1 MKMRANRMLLWTLLP
16 CLVAMSGWSE
26 NAANDDYE
34 FFSGTVMEV
43 TEDQITVERVL
54 AGRPP
59 ERRVFSIVSD
69 TIIEGVLRKNVRVTV
84 GFVVSEENKDEAHRI
99 IVRTDTKS

>member
-1 MKMRANRMLLWTLLP
+1 MKMRASRILLWTLLP
-16 CLVAMSGWSE
+16 CLVAVSGLAE
-26 NAANDDYE
+26 RAADDDYE
-34 FFSGTVMEV
+34 FFSGMVTEV
-43 TEDQITVERVL
+43 TEDQVTVERVL

-59 ERRVFSIVSD
+59 ERRVFSILSG

-99 IVRTDTKS
+99 IVRTDTKT